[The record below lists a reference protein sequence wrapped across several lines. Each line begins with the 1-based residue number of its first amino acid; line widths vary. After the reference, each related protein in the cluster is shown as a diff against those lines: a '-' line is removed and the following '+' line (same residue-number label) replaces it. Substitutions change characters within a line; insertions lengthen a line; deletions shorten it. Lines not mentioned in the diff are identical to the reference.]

1 MTYNKRAMLD
11 QLTDYQYD
19 LPEELIAKFPVTPR
33 DHSKL
38 MMIDR
43 ASKSIQD
50 LRFCQLPELM
60 EEGDRLVF
68 NNTKVIPA
76 RLHGRRE
83 SGGLVELLLIDQKGE
98 GLWTAMA
105 KPARKMKAGTKVI
118 ISDKLEAKIVDELD
132 EGMRLVHFEYAG
144 VFQEVLATHGEMPLP
159 PYLQRS
165 EVPEIDHERY
175 QTVYAKEEGAVAAP
189 TAGLHFTDDL
199 LSKLREKGVDI
210 VEITLHVGIGT
221 FKPVVATTI
230 TDHQMHFESY
240 SISSSAAEKLNS
252 PCRRE
257 ISVGTTCCRALE
269 SAANSDGKVISGS
282 GLTDIFIYPGYQ
294 FKKLDCL
301 LTNFHLP
308 CSTLLMLVSAFAG
321 YDLTMDAYKRA
332 VMSNYRFFSYGDAM
346 LIL

>member
-1 MTYNKRAMLD
+1 MLD

-38 MMIDR
+38 MVIDR
-43 ASKSIQD
+43 SSKSIED
-50 LRFCQLPELM
+50 IHFYQLHELM

-83 SGGLVELLLIDQKGE
+83 SGGQVELLLIEQKGE
-98 GLWTAMA
+98 GLWTTMA
-105 KPARKMKAGTKVI
+105 KPARKLKNGTRVI
-118 ISDKLEAKIVDELD
+118 ISDTLEGRIVDELD
-132 EGMRLVHFEYAG
+132 EGMRLVQFDFDG
-144 VFQEVLATHGEMPLP
+144 VFQEVLAAHGEMPLP

-165 EVPEIDHERY
+165 EVPEIDQERY
-175 QTVYAKEEGAVAAP
+175 QTVFAKEEGAVAAP

-199 LSKLREKGVDI
+199 LAKFREKGVDI

-230 TDHQMHFESY
+230 TDHQMHSESY
-240 SISSSAAEKLNS
+240 AISPSAAHILNT

-269 SAANSDGKVISGS
+269 SAANSKGKVLSGTGS
-282 GLTDIFIYPGYQ
+282 TDIFIYPGYQ
-294 FKKLDCL
+294 FKKVDCL

-308 CSTLLMLVSAFAG
+308 GSTLLMLVSAFAG
-321 YDLTMDAYKRA
+321 YEMTMNAYKRA
-332 VMSNYRFFSYGDAM
+332 VMSRYRFFSYGDAM